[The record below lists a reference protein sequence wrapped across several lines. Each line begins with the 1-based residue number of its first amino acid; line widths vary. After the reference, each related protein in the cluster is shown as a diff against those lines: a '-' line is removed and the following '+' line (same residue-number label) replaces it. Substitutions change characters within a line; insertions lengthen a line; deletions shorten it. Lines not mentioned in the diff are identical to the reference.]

1 MVVKRWTIVEFVK
14 SEIKWEIH
22 KPGCKA
28 IPDPQQN
35 DLGAFTKRLAKVDLD
50 ASDEEVLADI
60 EAYLEMTMA
69 DVDLCRCTGYEN
81 TAPQAS
87 EQESDLEEYDEEDND
102 PLTAPPPSSAAARA
116 SQAAARAKL
125 LRLVEETVDKLVAE
139 RGEDNIGDDDRWGG
153 ERLATC
159 ADDYVYDLAVE
170 VRKLRERGD
179 SWWRVAY
186 ELHLPGSGASNKQGR
201 KGSAFARR
209 LWRAAWGKTY
219 LGERGQRESKITR
232 EARAMENLGRPYF
245 SEAEDPMVIIEKV
258 RGKML
263 HWVTRLGD
271 QHGGIVTSAQEAY
284 VHDDPKFIRVKE
296 GPKGPYLEFFEQID
310 PAMLLADPRQS
321 IAKSGPLRAVY
332 VDRITRVGV

>member
-1 MVVKRWTIVEFVK
+1 
-14 SEIKWEIH
+14 
-22 KPGCKA
+22 
-28 IPDPQQN
+28 
-35 DLGAFTKRLAKVDLD
+35 
-50 ASDEEVLADI
+50 
-60 EAYLEMTMA
+60 
-69 DVDLCRCTGYEN
+69 
-81 TAPQAS
+81 
-87 EQESDLEEYDEEDND
+87 
-102 PLTAPPPSSAAARA
+102 
-116 SQAAARAKL
+116 
-125 LRLVEETVDKLVAE
+125 
-139 RGEDNIGDDDRWGG
+139 
-153 ERLATC
+153 
-159 ADDYVYDLAVE
+159 
-170 VRKLRERGD
+170 
-179 SWWRVAY
+179 VAY

-245 SEAEDPMVIIEKV
+245 SESEDAMVIIEKV